1 MFDYYVTGLKIGHQV
16 PRFDKPALEKGH
28 ATDISLNA
36 WISDGKRVVLIFLK
50 TLSKETPVL
59 DQNVIDGAITAYVSK
74 FSPQTLIDLGLSHGR
89 IVTDEDLTLCESYGM
104 LDSGKTIT
112 PGVVVIESTG
122 VCRLIYQNAA
132 FKAPSKDALNALIH
146 A

>member
-16 PRFDKPALEKGH
+16 PRFDKHALNQGQPE
-28 ATDISLNA
+28 DVSLNA
-36 WISDGKRVVLIFLK
+36 WISAGKRVVLVFLK
-50 TLSKETPVL
+50 TFSKETPIL
-59 DQNVIDGAITAYVSK
+59 DKHAIDGAITAYVSK
-74 FSPQTLIDLGLSHGR
+74 FSPQTLKELGVTHGL
-89 IVTDEDLTLCESYGM
+89 VVSDEDLTLCESYGM
-104 LDSGKTIT
+104 LQADKTIT

-122 VCRLIYQNAA
+122 ACAILYQNAA